1 MDDSFTDRRKWRQII
16 DGARK
21 VFLEQGFD
29 GASVGDIVRVAGVS
43 KGTLYA
49 YFPSKEKL
57 FETLIFE
64 DRRRQAEQLF
74 SIEMGNDD
82 VRAELT
88 ALGRRFLSKVLSAE
102 ALSHARTVIAASA
115 RFPDIGR
122 AYFEAGPHYGAQKL
136 AAYLEVQT
144 EQGALCV
151 EHYERAAWQF
161 LDLCKSQL
169 HLRQILAAQDIF
181 PDEQIEANV
190 AEAVDMFLGRYTA
203 KAAA

>member
-1 MDDSFTDRRKWRQII
+1 MDDSFTDRKKWRQII

-74 SIEMGNDD
+74 SIDMSNQD

-88 ALGRRFLSKVLSAE
+88 ALGRRFLARVLSAE

-115 RFPDIGR
+115 RFPEIGR
-122 AYFEAGPHYGAQKL
+122 AYLEAGPHYGAREL
-136 AAYLEVQT
+136 ATYFDMQSKAGILR
-144 EQGALCV
+144 V
-151 EHYERAAWQF
+151 EHGERAAWQF
-161 LDLCKSQL
+161 LDLCKSRL
-169 HLRQILAAQDIF
+169 HLRQILGAQDTF
-181 PDEQIEANV
+181 STEEIEENI
-190 AEAVDMFLGRYTA
+190 AEAVDIFLGRYSVR
-203 KAAA
+203 